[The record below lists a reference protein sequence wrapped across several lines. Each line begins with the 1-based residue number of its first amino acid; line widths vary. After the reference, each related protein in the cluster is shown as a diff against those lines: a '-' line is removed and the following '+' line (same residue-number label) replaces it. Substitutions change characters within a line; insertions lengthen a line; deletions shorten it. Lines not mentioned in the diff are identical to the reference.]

1 MIVLGIETSCDETAA
16 ALYDGSTVLANIVTT
31 QEIHKEYGGVV
42 PELASREHLRF
53 IIPVIRKALD
63 EADITWKDVE
73 GIAVTRGPGLAG
85 SLLMG
90 ISFAKAASFALDIP
104 IIGVN
109 HIEAHLWSPV
119 FEYPELSTP
128 FIGLI
133 ISGGHTQL
141 WLVRDFG
148 DYSLLGQTLDDAV
161 GEAFD
166 KIAQM
171 LGLEYPG
178 GPVIDKLSKEGD
190 PDFYRFPR
198 PALKSDN
205 FDFSFSGLK
214 TSVLYY
220 LDDLSEE
227 DIVRHKADIA
237 SSFQMAAVDTLVG
250 KTIRAAKEYNIDR
263 IVVGGGVAANST
275 LKKVL
280 QSHSDNSSL
289 SLFIPSPE
297 YCTDNAAMI
306 AYVGYHRFMRSESDE
321 LTFSALPS
329 LSLESVSLS

>member
-42 PELASREHLRF
+42 PELASREHLRY
-53 IIPVIRKALD
+53 IVPVIKKALD
-63 EADITWKDVE
+63 EADITWESVE
-73 GIAVTRGPGLAG
+73 GIAVTKGPGLAG

-90 ISFAKAASFALDIP
+90 ISFAKAASFALNIP

-133 ISGGHTQL
+133 VSGGHTQL

-178 GPVIDKLSKEGD
+178 GPVIDKLSKKGD

-198 PALKSDN
+198 PALKSDT

-227 DIVRHKADIA
+227 DISRHKADIA

-250 KTIRAAKEYNIDR
+250 KTIRAAKEFNVDR
-263 IVVGGGVAANST
+263 IVLGGGVAANST
-275 LKKVL
+275 LKAELKT
-280 QSHSDNSSL
+280 HSKNNNL

-306 AYVGYHRFMRSESDE
+306 AYVGYHRFMRSESDD
-321 LTFSALPS
+321 LAFPALPS
-329 LSLESVSLS
+329 LSLEAVSLS